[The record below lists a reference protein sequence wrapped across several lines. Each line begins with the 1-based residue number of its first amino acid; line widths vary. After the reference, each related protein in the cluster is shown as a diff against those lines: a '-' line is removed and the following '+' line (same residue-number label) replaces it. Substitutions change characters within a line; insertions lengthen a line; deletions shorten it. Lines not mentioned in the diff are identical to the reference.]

1 MVFKKDY
8 TKAQTFAA
16 PNKHHISLICFI
28 TAAVDELNY
37 KASRS
42 SLVALLKRR
51 GNRVPMR
58 GICRV
63 SACWSRLKGGAS
75 RLSHDVSLCLV
86 RGWLPLGPL
95 LTQEAGVQK
104 ETGETEAIN
113 LEYPSVL
120 WLSTSLGYSP

>member
-16 PNKHHISLICFI
+16 PHPNKQHISLICFI
-28 TAAVDELNY
+28 TAAVDEFNY
-37 KASRS
+37 NASRS
-42 SLVALLKRR
+42 SLVALLKCR

-63 SACWSRLKGGAS
+63 PACRSSLKGGAS
-75 RLSHDVSLCLV
+75 RLLHDGSLRLV

-95 LTQEAGVQK
+95 LTHEAGVQK
-104 ETGETEAIN
+104 ETGGT
-113 LEYPSVL
+113 
-120 WLSTSLGYSP
+120 